1 MKIANKHLIIINEA
15 LNTVQVAEYF
25 INKNNST
32 DKPEDNLIWA
42 KDGLRA
48 IAVLNSYGIEPDAS
62 NGALFKYWELKLSKV
77 ELV

>member
-1 MKIANKHLIIINEA
+1 MKISKKHLIIINEA

-25 INKNNST
+25 INKYNSEN
-32 DKPEDNLIWA
+32 KAEENLIWA

-62 NGALFKYWELKLSKV
+62 NGDLFKYWINKLSV
-77 ELV
+77 PV

>member
-1 MKIANKHLIIINEA
+1 MRIAKKHLIIINDS

-32 DKPEDNLIWA
+32 NKPEDNLIWA

-48 IAVLNSYGIEPDAS
+48 IAVLNTYGIEPDAS
-62 NGALFKYWELKLSKV
+62 NGDLFKYWINKLSIPA
-77 ELV
+77 